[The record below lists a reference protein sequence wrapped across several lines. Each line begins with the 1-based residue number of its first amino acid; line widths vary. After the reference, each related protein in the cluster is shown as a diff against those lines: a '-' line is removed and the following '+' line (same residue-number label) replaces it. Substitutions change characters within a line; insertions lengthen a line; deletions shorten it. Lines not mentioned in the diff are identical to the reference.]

1 MVRGYTDW
9 AGRTKWKDGDVRA
22 RSVSESVLPL
32 FQGPARRGVG
42 LGGGHLAF
50 DGIVLSLTAPGH
62 PRMPNGVEC
71 DLRIERGRPCWLG
84 EGRLE
89 VGGRV
94 VLPGPGWDPVPA
106 ALVRLSVD
114 RRFALEPVR
123 LAGRGAGLTP
133 SGDDLLCGYAA
144 GLVLWHG
151 RSEEATAI
159 AGAAAALT
167 TLLSGTLLRH
177 AARGELP
184 EPAHALLE
192 RGDPEPLR
200 RFGHSSGRAI
210 LLGLALA
217 C

>member
-1 MVRGYTDW
+1 MRDAPLVPARQ
-9 AGRTKWKDGDVRA
+9 DGGVRA
-22 RSVSESVLPL
+22 LSVSAAVSPL
-32 FQGPARRGVG
+32 FQGPVRRGIG
-42 LGGGHLAF
+42 LGSGHLAF
-50 DGIVLSLTAPGH
+50 DGFVLSLTAPGR
-62 PRMPNGVEC
+62 PRMPNGVEA
-71 DLRIERGRPCWLG
+71 DLVVERGQPCWLG

-89 VGGRV
+89 AGGRA
-94 VLPGPGWDPVPA
+94 VLPGPEWDPVPA

-114 RRFALEPVR
+114 RRFSPDPQR
-123 LAGRGAGLTP
+123 LAGRGGGLTP

-151 RSEEATAI
+151 RSDEATAI
-159 AGAAAALT
+159 AAAAAPRT

-192 RGDPEPLR
+192 RGDPDPLR
-200 RFGHSSGRAI
+200 RFGRSSGRAI

>member
-1 MVRGYTDW
+1 
-9 AGRTKWKDGDVRA
+9 VRA
-22 RSVSESVLPL
+22 RSVSASVLPL
-32 FQGPARRGVG
+32 FEGPTRRGLG
-42 LGGGHLAF
+42 LGGGHIAF
-50 DGIVLSLTAPGH
+50 DGFALSLTRPGH
-62 PRMPNGVEC
+62 PRMPNGVES
-71 DLRIERGRPCWLG
+71 DLVAERGQLCWLSD
-84 EGRLE
+84 ERLE
-89 VGGRV
+89 AGGRV
-94 VLPGPGWDPVPA
+94 VLPGPAWDPVPTPRVHL
-106 ALVRLSVD
+106 LVD
-114 RRFALEPVR
+114 PRFSPRADQ
-123 LAGRGAGLTP
+123 LAGRGGGLTP

-151 RSEEATAI
+151 RSAEAAAI
-159 AGAAAALT
+159 AGTAAALT

-200 RFGHSSGRAI
+200 SFGHSSGRAI

>member
-1 MVRGYTDW
+1 M
-9 AGRTKWKDGDVRA
+9 RA
-22 RSVSESVLPL
+22 RSVSASVLPL

-42 LGGGHLAF
+42 LGGGHVAF
-50 DGIVLSLTAPGH
+50 DGLVLSLTTPGR
-62 PRMPNGVEC
+62 PRMPNGVET
-71 DLRIERGRPCWLG
+71 DLVVERGQLCWLG

-89 VGGRV
+89 ARRT

-106 ALVRLSVD
+106 VRVRLSVD
-114 RRFALEPVR
+114 RRFLPEPER

-133 SGDDLLCGYAA
+133 SGDDVLCGYVA

-151 RSEEATAI
+151 RSEEATSI
-159 AGAAAALT
+159 ASVAAGLT

-210 LLGLALA
+210 LLGLAVA

>member
-1 MVRGYTDW
+1 MLRAYTDW
-9 AGRTKWKDGDVRA
+9 PGGKKWKDGDVRA
-22 RSVSESVLPL
+22 RSVSASVLPL
-32 FQGPARRGVG
+32 FWGPARRGVS
-42 LGGGHLAF
+42 LGAGHLAF
-50 DGIVLSLTAPGH
+50 DNFVVSLTAPGRA
-62 PRMPNGVEC
+62 RMPNGVES
-71 DLRIERGRPCWLG
+71 DLVVQRGQPCWLG

-89 VGGRV
+89 AGGRV
-94 VLPGPGWDPVPA
+94 VLPGPGWDAVPA
-106 ALVRLSVD
+106 TLVRLSVD
-114 RRFALEPVR
+114 RRFSPRPDL

-133 SGDDLLCGYAA
+133 SGDDLLCGYVA

-151 RSEEATAI
+151 RSEEARAI
-159 AGAAAALT
+159 ASTAAALT

-177 AARGELP
+177 AAGGELP

-210 LLGLALA
+210 LVGLALA